1 MDMIT
6 MTSYGLGGAAIAQ
19 RMTEPRFQRVFA
31 MIVGLLLISASG
43 LILFRH

>member
-1 MDMIT
+1 

-19 RMTEPRFQRVFA
+19 RMTEPRLQRVFA